1 MLLTM
6 PPPAPLAP
14 FVTKL
19 YWYDEPLGDALELAL
34 PTGRQQLIVNLA
46 EDEQRWYDG
55 PGFARVHRMPAATV
69 SGALAGPVCI
79 DTAEQRQVVGAC
91 FRPGG
96 GFPFFGTPAADVDL
110 PLDQVWG
117 RDGATL
123 AERLRGYPTPR
134 RRLAALAELL
144 LARLGDPLAGP
155 DRLVGAAATALERGL
170 PVATV
175 ADRLGRTDRGLTRRF
190 AARTGYT
197 PKRYARIRRFQR
209 VAADCAVARAVAGR
223 AGVDWAALAAEHGYV
238 DQSHLIHDFRAF
250 ASVTPTRYRP
260 REARTPNHLPVPPG

>member
-14 FVTKL
+14 FVTSL
-19 YWYDEPLGDALELAL
+19 YWYDEPLDAALELAL

-55 PGFARVHRMPAATV
+55 PGFARVHRLPAATV
-69 SGALAGPVCI
+69 SGASAAPLCI

-96 GFPFFGTPAADVDL
+96 GFPFFGTPDGTGDL
-110 PLDQVWG
+110 PLDALWG

-123 AERLRGYPTPR
+123 AERLRGLPNPR
-134 RRLAALAELL
+134 RRLVALAELL
-144 LARLGDPLAGP
+144 LARMRDRPAGP
-155 DRLVGAAATALERGL
+155 DPLVGAAAVALERGL

-175 ADRLGRTDRGLTRRF
+175 ADRLGRTDRGLARRF
-190 AARTGYT
+190 AAHTGFT
-197 PKRYARIRRFQR
+197 PKLYARIRRFQR
-209 VAADCAVARAVAGR
+209 VAADSAAGT
-223 AGVDWAALAAEHGYV
+223 AGADRVDWAGLAAAHGYV
-238 DQSHLIHDFRAF
+238 DQSHLIHDFRSF

-260 REARTPNHLPVPPG
+260 RAAGMPNHLPVRA